1 MLFAPQSSWKHTP
14 FMLDSCL
21 VKLRVYRLQYWPKI
35 SPLLEAGRGAKKL
48 GQTKL
53 KSTYTIPISNWSKM
67 FWSFVSSLSV
77 KMETLHLLDN
87 HVTSFI
93 HDHISLIR
101 PIWSLRTMETQII
114 AAVKLSVRGLKPW
127 AFTILKHSQ
136 QQACEVSNWLSSF
149 HYRSIFFPFH
159 LETKAQSVF
168 NSGRYCIKE
177 LTNKPIESVHV
188 SSSSRACVSEPS
200 KRKRSRSSG
209 KK

>member
-21 VKLRVYRLQYWPKI
+21 VKLRVYRLQYWPEI

-67 FWSFVSSLSV
+67 LWSFVSSLSV

-114 AAVKLSVRGLKPW
+114 AAVKLSVRG
-127 AFTILKHSQ
+127 FTRIEFS
-136 QQACEVSNWLSSF
+136 ATSW
-149 HYRSIFFPFH
+149 
-159 LETKAQSVF
+159 SVF
-168 NSGRYCIKE
+168 VQFTTFVRDLLYTSERE
-177 LTNKPIESVHV
+177 RSSLTNV
-188 SSSSRACVSEPS
+188 SFNSIQITYSDSWNQNCL
-200 KRKRSRSSG
+200 KLFHF
-209 KK
+209 

>member
-35 SPLLEAGRGAKKL
+35 SPLLEAGERGKKL

-114 AAVKLSVRGLKPW
+114 AAVKLSVRGLK
-127 AFTILKHSQ
+127 
-136 QQACEVSNWLSSF
+136 
-149 HYRSIFFPFH
+149 R
-159 LETKAQSVF
+159 
-168 NSGRYCIKE
+168 E
-177 LTNKPIESVHV
+177 LLVYLNTDNNKPVKLVTDYLLFITDRFSFLFI
-188 SSSSRACVSEPS
+188 SRQRLSQCSIQADIA
-200 KRKRSRSSG
+200 
-209 KK
+209 